1 MAGGGRDALA
11 RGWEG
16 PQSGLGGAWRQA
28 AAKAPD
34 SSPRVLPSCV
44 SPGSPG
50 GSLGA
55 AVPARLANGRWRLCS
70 YRGRPRG
77 GLLSPRPTEKPRR
90 GAGELILKPAGVPE
104 AEGSGGAGSVGE
116 AG

>member
-11 RGWEG
+11 REWEG

-77 GLLSPRPTEKPRR
+77 GLLSPPTNRK
-90 GAGELILKPAGVPE
+90 A
-104 AEGSGGAGSVGE
+104 E
-116 AG
+116 AGRGGVDTEASWGP